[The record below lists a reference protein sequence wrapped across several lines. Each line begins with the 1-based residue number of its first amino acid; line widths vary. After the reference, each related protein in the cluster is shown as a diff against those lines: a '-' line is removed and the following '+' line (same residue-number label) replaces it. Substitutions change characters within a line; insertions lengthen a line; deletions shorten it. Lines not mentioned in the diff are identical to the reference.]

1 MTTFKHWLGM
11 LFCFMNIAFQ
21 EVENMRYGLIGE
33 KLGHSFSKEIHEKI
47 ADYTYDLIP
56 LTKHEFHTFMKQK
69 DFAAINVTI
78 PYKKDVIPYLDEMD
92 MQAKSIGAVNTIVNK
107 NGKLIG
113 HNTDFDGFLYMVR
126 HHNIHMKDKK
136 VLIIGNGGAAQAV
149 KAVVKHEQAKR
160 NDHC

>member
-1 MTTFKHWLGM
+1 MVLLEKSWD
-11 LFCFMNIAFQ
+11 IAFQ
-21 EVENMRYGLIGE
+21 
-33 KLGHSFSKEIHEKI
+33 EIHEKI

-126 HHNIHMKDKK
+126 HHNIHMKIKK
-136 VLIIGNGGAAQAV
+136 FDHRQWRCCSGCQSGC
-149 KAVVKHEQAKR
+149 KA
-160 NDHC
+160 

>member
-1 MTTFKHWLGM
+1 MVLLEKSWD
-11 LFCFMNIAFQ
+11 IAFPKKFMKK
-21 EVENMRYGLIGE
+21 V
-33 KLGHSFSKEIHEKI
+33 

-78 PYKKDVIPYLDEMD
+78 PYKKRMSFPYLDEMD

-136 VLIIGNGGAAQAV
+136 
-149 KAVVKHEQAKR
+149 R
-160 NDHC
+160 F

>member
-1 MTTFKHWLGM
+1 
-11 LFCFMNIAFQ
+11 
-21 EVENMRYGLIGE
+21 MRYGLIGE

-136 VLIIGNGGAAQAV
+136 VLIIGNGGAACGDGTGSISGWCGNGRECRKTGAG
-149 KAVVKHEQAKR
+149 ARGR
-160 NDHC
+160 NSLG